1 MILNKYIN
9 KKEIVLLL
17 FFCIVN
23 IYAQD
28 KKPFMFRWQDK
39 HATKQI
45 HRYVKHDTII
55 KTSEA
60 TIHICYSNNNSKPY
74 LLLLHGM
81 GANGRTNWGSQF
93 KALSKDFNLIVPDL
107 IYFGESTSS
116 SENYSP
122 EFQVEQIHE
131 AILKIGINTKIN
143 VMGFSYG
150 GLSTAIYNQ
159 LFSSEVNK
167 LIIIDGPVKF
177 FSLETSDSL
186 AKVVGAKNMAD
197 VIVPATISD
206 FNAMQKAVMSR
217 SFPISKEIKRKI
229 INTLFISVKDIR
241 LKQIKYLTD
250 NQAKYQAYSYNLD
263 ITKALLIWGEK
274 DGVVPLTVGK
284 KLHEAYP
291 LTTLITYAK
300 AKHDAHFRYAK
311 QLNKAVIKF
320 LLSS

>member
-1 MILNKYIN
+1 MFFYKFIN
-9 KKEIVLLL
+9 KKVIVLLL
-17 FFCIVN
+17 FFCLCNV
-23 IYAQD
+23 YAQD
-28 KKPFMFRWQDK
+28 KKPWMFRWQDK

-45 HRYVKHDTII
+45 HRYIKHDTII
-55 KTSEA
+55 ATSQA
-60 TIHICYSNNNSKPY
+60 NLHICYSNDNSKPY

-93 KALSKDFNLIVPDL
+93 KALSKEFNLIVPDL
-107 IYFGESTSS
+107 IYFGESTSTS
-116 SENYSP
+116 NNYSP

-131 AILKIGINTKIN
+131 AIIKLGINAKLN

-150 GLSTAIYNQ
+150 GLSSAVYNQ
-159 LFSSEVNK
+159 LFYKEVNK

-186 AKVVGAKNMAD
+186 AKAVGAKNMAD
-197 VIVPATISD
+197 VIVPTTIHD

-217 SFPISKEIKRKI
+217 SFPITKGLKRKI
-229 INTLFISVKDIR
+229 INTLFVSVKDTR

-250 NQAKYQAYSYNLD
+250 NQSKYQSYSYNLD
-263 ITKALLIWGEK
+263 VTKTLLIWGEK

-291 LTTLITYAK
+291 QTILITYPK

-311 QLNKAVIKF
+311 KLNKEVIKF
-320 LLSS
+320 LLTN